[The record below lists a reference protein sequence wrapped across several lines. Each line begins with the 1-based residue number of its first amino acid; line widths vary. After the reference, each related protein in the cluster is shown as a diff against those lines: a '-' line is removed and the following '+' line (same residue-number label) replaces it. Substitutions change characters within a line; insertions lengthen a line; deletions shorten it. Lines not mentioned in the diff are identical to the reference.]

1 MDNSMSSKN
10 PSDAATR
17 LRFPPLTRLDKIGL
31 VLFFGLLIGVGAM
44 AEKRSAFMQR
54 RMTDAGVYFR
64 AAWAVRAGED
74 LYSVEDDN
82 EWHYNYPP
90 LFAIL
95 FTPLA
100 DAPAGVTRDWM
111 LPYPLSVAILIGLNL
126 LCCALAAHW
135 LARGIEETSDDPLV
149 RDTPRGCRAWWHRR
163 VLPVL
168 FCLLPVAHTVMRGQV
183 NLIVLLLLAGMLRA
197 LVRAR
202 PGQAGWWLAGAIS
215 IKIIPAFLL
224 VYPGWRRD
232 WKFLGGTALGL
243 VVGLA
248 LIPGI
253 VLGPERTVFCYRQ
266 LVNGVLMPGMIH
278 EGDPTRA
285 HELTDTNGTDSQS
298 FIVVA
303 HNLLFPDKF
312 KRPAHAA
319 PELQWGALSV
329 AGLLTL
335 LTLLA
340 AQRYRRKGGAM
351 PAAATYVAMGALILV
366 MQFASPVSHMH
377 YYAFAVPLLTGLL
390 ELRRPEG
397 WAWYGWLALGLLFA
411 TAFTL
416 PHIQAIDYL
425 REFGLP
431 LLLGLVMW
439 VFAVV
444 TLAVGPKVERPVQR
458 EAARIAA

>member
-1 MDNSMSSKN
+1 MSSKIS
-10 PSDAATR
+10 SDVAAR
-17 LRFPPLTRLDKIGL
+17 LRFPSLSRLDKIGL
-31 VLFFGLLIGVGAM
+31 VFFFALLVAVGAM

-64 AAWAVRAGED
+64 AGWAVRAGED

-95 FTPLA
+95 CAPLA
-100 DAPAGVTRDWM
+100 DAPAGAARDWM
-111 LPYPLSVAILIGLNL
+111 LPYPLSVAILIALNL
-126 LCCALAAHW
+126 LCCVVAAHW
-135 LARGIEETSDDPLV
+135 LALGIEETSADPLV
-149 RDTPRGCRAWWHRR
+149 RDTPPGCHRTWWERR
-163 VLPVL
+163 VMPVL

-183 NLIVLLLLAGMLRA
+183 NLIVVLLLAGMLRA
-197 LVRAR
+197 MVRGR
-202 PGQAGWWLAGAIS
+202 QGQAGWWLAGAIS

-224 VYPGWRRD
+224 VYPAWRRD

-253 VLGPERTVFCYRQ
+253 VLGPERTLFCYRQ

-278 EGDPTRA
+278 EGDETRA

-303 HNLLFPDKF
+303 HNLLYPDKF

-319 PELQWGALSV
+319 PELQWGALSF

-335 LTLLA
+335 LTLWA
-340 AQRYRRKGGAM
+340 AQRRRGKWDM
-351 PAAATYVAMGALILV
+351 SPAAVTYVAMGALVLV

-377 YYAFAVPLLTGLL
+377 YYAFAVPLVMGLQ
-390 ELRRPEG
+390 ELHPLRDRRHNS
-397 WAWYGWLALGLLFA
+397 
-411 TAFTL
+411 T
-416 PHIQAIDYL
+416 
-425 REFGLP
+425 
-431 LLLGLVMW
+431 
-439 VFAVV
+439 
-444 TLAVGPKVERPVQR
+444 
-458 EAARIAA
+458 